1 MSLMSLRLPEDLEAR
16 LDREV
21 ARTGRGRSE
30 IARTA
35 IVEYLARQEREQFIA
50 EYVRSAM
57 GEDRAEVLARA
68 EEFLPLENEAL
79 ALAESGGKSRVLA
92 AREKRPA
99 YGRRKAKSRP
109 RRRPG

>member
-1 MSLMSLRLPEDLEAR
+1 MSLMSLRLPADLDAR
-16 LDREV
+16 LERE
-21 ARTGRGRSE
+21 AGRSRKARSE

-35 IVEYLARQEREQFIA
+35 IAEYLARQEREQFIA

-79 ALAESGGKSRVLA
+79 ALAESGGKSRLLA

-99 YGRRKAKSRP
+99 YGRKKSKP
-109 RRRPG
+109 KRRPG